1 MKKVR
6 LKLSVL
12 LFSVVLLSCGGG
24 KNSDT
29 PETENESEEVTTQAA
44 VPKTTEE
51 LREIEK
57 VDEATIKAAENKE
70 EFIRFSS
77 SYNLTEF
84 PMEILEAINIQ
95 TLELNNYRGA
105 TLPEELKNLPNLS
118 LLYITGATN
127 IAALPDF
134 LPELKSLKTI
144 SITGAKILDLN
155 QAFKILSKCPNI
167 QYVEITY
174 STVPSEIPSEIGKLT
189 NLKVLNISNNH
200 ITSFPEE
207 FFTLPSLERV
217 LISSSGET
225 LYDYE
230 ELFNGMKNL
239 PNLTS
244 ILMGYTGMTS
254 LPKVLNEYPS
264 LERFQW
270 AEKGKGWEN
279 SDAIIKTTEKENKK
293 FPNFEVTWSFG
304 TTVFYDYY

>member
-1 MKKVR
+1 MKNLN
-6 LKLSVL
+6 LKLSVF
-12 LFSVVLLSCGGG
+12 LFSFVLLSCGGG
-24 KNSDT
+24 KNSET
-29 PETENESEEVTTQAA
+29 TETENEDVKIQAA
-44 VPKTTEE
+44 TPKTPEE

-70 EFIRFSS
+70 EFVRFSS

-84 PMEILEAINIQ
+84 PMEILDAINIQ
-95 TLELNNYRGA
+95 TLELHNYKGT

-118 LLYITGATN
+118 VIYISGAGNMAT
-127 IAALPDF
+127 LPDF

-144 SITGAKILDLN
+144 SITGAKNLDLN
-155 QAFKILSKCPNI
+155 QAFKVLSKCPNI
-167 QYVEITY
+167 EYVEF
-174 STVPSEIPSEIGKLT
+174 SNSAVPSKIPPEIGKLT
-189 NLKVLNISNNH
+189 KLKVLNISNNH

-207 FFTLPSLERV
+207 FYTLPSLERV

-225 LYDYE
+225 LYNYE

-239 PNLTS
+239 PKLTS

-264 LERFQW
+264 LQRFQW
-270 AEKGKGWEN
+270 AEEGKGWEN
-279 SDAIIKTTEKENKK
+279 SDAIIKTTKAESDK